1 MLRDLL
7 LWAFATFVVEPHRV
21 EVTRQLAAVRAPTAV
36 VEAVAG
42 CAGAAVPALADR
54 ALTQPWWALTTVSG
68 VWICLTSP
76 DAVLRDAV
84 PVCRPAIEAA
94 RPYLTGRAASG

>member
-21 EVTRQLAAVRAPTAV
+21 ELTRQLAAVRAPAAV

-68 VWICLTSP
+68 VWLGLTP
-76 DAVLRDAV
+76 ADAVLRDAV
-84 PVCRPAIEAA
+84 PACRPAIEAA
-94 RPYLTGRAASG
+94 RPYLTGRAASS

>member
-7 LWAFATFVVEPHRV
+7 LWAFAAFVVEPYQA
-21 EVTRQLAAVRAPTAV
+21 ELTRQLTAARAPAAT

-54 ALTQPWWALTTVSG
+54 AVSEPWWALTTVAG
-68 VWICLTSP
+68 VWAGITPP

-84 PVCRPAIEAA
+84 PRCGPAIEAA
-94 RPYLTGRAASG
+94 RPYLAGRAA